1 MLRLYR
7 LGFSRPKKG
16 TALNVRLSIGL
27 IAWAMLGIQTP
38 AIAGYA
44 LSPFQNYPTTG
55 GCWQENASIGD
66 VNGDGRNDI
75 VATAGDCDG
84 GTGLRVLVFLQT
96 TTGALATPY
105 TIAIADSVAPT
116 GLTLADLDHDG
127 RDEIIFGHRA
137 GLTLLHWD
145 PSHPRRPVSSR
156 FYATTATDAA
166 LDVTALDVNR
176 DGAVDV
182 VGLSPDQGLTIFLG
196 DGRGAVTGQVA
207 VGANATGYNDMKA
220 GDFNGDGY
228 KDIALVAGQGY
239 LPAYVFYNDG
249 SDDFSSP
256 VAVDPSPGTDANS
269 GVLASGDFNGDGRT
283 DLVAI
288 RDSYALALMLQNASG
303 ALDAPTTL
311 PYSHPPFAM
320 VGEDLDLD
328 GRDDLVASEGG
339 SLNLYFQSAQ
349 GVLNPTVADAPGSMF
364 STEGLAVGDING
376 DDCPDVVTANHDYG
390 IVVSK
395 GYGCNPIPDLA
406 PGLALTSTTLAFR
419 LNNLGAADA
428 VAPETVVTVHTASGV
443 LSIGPLGAGCALDS
457 QSARSST
464 ILCNDANAPAGS
476 SSNRIWAIQV
486 VGGGLRN
493 VVDATAVATTTSIEL
508 KLRNNVAHAALLQ
521 PRH

>member
-1 MLRLYR
+1 VDL
-7 LGFSRPKKG
+7 
-16 TALNVRLSIGL
+16 RLSIGL
-27 IAWAMLGIQTP
+27 IAWAMLGIQAP
-38 AIAGYA
+38 ATAGYA

-66 VNGDGRNDI
+66 INGDGRNDI

-84 GTGLRVLVFLQT
+84 GSGVRVLVFLQT
-96 TTGALATPY
+96 ASGALATPR
-105 TIAIADSVAPT
+105 TIAVADSVAPT

-137 GLTLLHWD
+137 GLTLVHWD
-145 PSHPRRPVSSR
+145 PSHPRLPASSR
-156 FYATTATDAA
+156 FYATAVPDAA
-166 LDVTALDVNR
+166 LDVTVVDVNR
-176 DGAVDV
+176 DGALDV
-182 VGLSPDQGLTIFLG
+182 VGLSPSQGLTIFLG
-196 DGRGAVTGQVA
+196 DGHGAVTGQVA

-288 RDSYALALMLQNASG
+288 RDSYSLALMLQNTSG
-303 ALDAPTTL
+303 ALDAPSTL

-320 VGEDLDLD
+320 VGDDLDLD

-349 GVLNPTVADAPGSMF
+349 GVLTPTVADAPGSMF
-364 STEGLAVGDING
+364 STEGLAVGDVNG
-376 DDCPDVVTANHDYG
+376 DDCPDVVTNNYAYG

-406 PGLALTSTTLAFR
+406 PSLALTSTTLALR
-419 LNNLGAADA
+419 LNNIGAADA
-428 VAPETVVTVHTASGV
+428 LAPETTVTVHTASGV
-443 LSIGPLGAGCALDS
+443 LSIGSVGTGCALGA
-457 QSARSST
+457 QSAQSST
-464 ILCNDANAPAGS
+464 IVCNEATAPAGS
-476 SSNRIWAIQV
+476 SSSRTWSIQV
-486 VGGGLRN
+486 AGAGLRN
-493 VVDATAVATTTSIEL
+493 VVDASAVTTTTSIEL
-508 KLRNNVAHAALLQ
+508 KLHNNVAHATLFA
-521 PRH
+521 PRQ